1 VTTNPV
7 SRVRVSATRELAT
20 GVGIAALLAGC
31 STTSPPPPSIW
42 DGLEKQPA
50 RYVDAL
56 YINPAASLTAYRTV
70 LVDPPVVSFDE
81 NWHFSTD
88 ISPSPAKSPMSP
100 AEVAGLRNALSNA
113 FLRIFEQELATCG
126 YVPVKQAGADTLH
139 VSPGLAGVYLNTPP
153 GTMLTWKQY
162 MGRMILVME
171 MRDGPTGQLL
181 ARVVDEEVGDFGML
195 ESPNTVLNSMDFR
208 RTVQG
213 WARTLPGCLPAA
225 NGNER

>member
-1 VTTNPV
+1 VTTNLVPRL
-7 SRVRVSATRELAT
+7 RVGVTRELAT
-20 GVGIAALLAGC
+20 GIGITVLLAGC
-31 STTSPPPPSIW
+31 STASPPPPPTW
-42 DGLEKQPA
+42 DGLVKQPA
-50 RYVDAL
+50 LNVDAL
-56 YINPAASLTAYRTV
+56 YVSPAASLTAYRTV

-100 AEVAGLRNALSNA
+100 AEVAGLKNALSDA
-113 FLRIFEQELATCG
+113 FLGIFEQELATCG

-139 VSPGLAGVYLNTPP
+139 VSPGLADVYLNTPP

-171 MRDGPTGQLL
+171 LRDGPTGRLL

-213 WARTLPGCLPAA
+213 WARTLPACQPAA